1 MSDKMYRV
9 TDEYILAK
17 IGVQD
22 HPPVIQG
29 YYRGQI
35 LPAAV
40 LDESIEHHLST
51 KQIEEF
57 VPAPAEAAP
66 ADDAPPAKDKSDGAA
81 DQDGNPDVKVGD
93 QIAEPAKN
101 AKRGMWVDYAVSKG
115 ADRDDIL
122 AKNATRDDLIAT
134 YGSKK

>member
-1 MSDKMYRV
+1 MGDKMYRV

-40 LDESIEHHLST
+40 TDESIEHHLST

-57 VPAPAEAAP
+57 VPAPTETSPAAEEP
-66 ADDAPPAKDKSDGAA
+66 ASSDKGDGAA
-81 DQDGNPDVKVGD
+81 DQDGDPGVKPGD
-93 QIAEPAKN
+93 QVDLPAKN
-101 AKRGMWVDYAVSKG
+101 AKRGKWVDYAVSKG

-122 AKNATRDDLIAT
+122 TKNVTRDDLIAA
-134 YGSKK
+134 YGPKK